1 MVAVAVSEFDLR
13 ALVREVA
20 AQSTTADPPSIA
32 KQVLDRI
39 DRRHSRVAL
48 EQALP
53 TIVQHVISRGRSAVG
68 AEPAAGQL
76 LGDTQK
82 ITAGGG
88 RSAKVA
94 GIRDWWRRQLDTQVA
109 VGPERTDW
117 KFLRDCTA
125 TDLDYAAGIREHLA
139 RSNALAAERMRKLAE
154 DLRAT
159 GVETVADLAVR
170 GAAA

>member
-1 MVAVAVSEFDLR
+1 MTGFNLN

-20 AQSTTADPPSIA
+20 ARSTTADPPSIA

-39 DRRHSRVAL
+39 ERRNSRVAL

-53 TIVQHVISRGRSAVG
+53 TIVQHVISRGRSAVD
-68 AEPAAGQL
+68 AEPTTGQ
-76 LGDTQK
+76 GRFVNQRTNV
-82 ITAGGG
+82 GGG

-94 GIRDWWRRQLDTQVA
+94 AIREWWRAQLNTPLA
-109 VGPERTDW
+109 VGPARSDW

-125 TDLDYAAGIREHLA
+125 TDLDYAAGLREELA

-154 DLRAT
+154 DLRAA
-159 GVETVADLAVR
+159 GVETVADLAAR